1 MEKSKT
7 IEDQENCL
15 EGLIRFIFTILTIEI
30 GVLGSLILAILSSMI
45 LTSKFIVSL
54 LVGKLENDF
63 SFNFYA
69 TYLH

>member
-15 EGLIRFIFTILTIEI
+15 EGLISFIFTILTIEI